1 MKNKK
6 FLPFIISS
14 VVILVGIVS
23 LIAQGLNLG
32 IDFRSGKIVTIDMGR
47 ELDTQVLEDMVT
59 AAGGKDAVIKRLGE
73 TAYSI
78 QFYVDEEEFANAT
91 PPAQATQSERPSS
104 SASSDTTPQNTD
116 TPSATASPDST
127 GTAENTA
134 GESASGSAANTA
146 GSSSSASAS
155 GSASASASANA
166 NDVVN
171 TSGYSIVE
179 NRLANMLYDYYRGM
193 LAPEYTVEN
202 EIMTYKLD
210 FGVSINQDAYNE
222 AVESFLNNYTSDFS
236 LTNGTQAEVQI
247 NLNSMSLE
255 NMLSEL
261 LLYNLKSETG
271 NFDLVF
277 ESYEVKDGTITASA
291 VLGDDF
297 DTQAVI
303 DTVVAVAGESAS
315 VTFDGDKVNLSLSVN
330 DADKEA
336 VTAQLLT
343 AKMSE
348 LLSFESE
355 GSDSTVSSE
364 VTAAAFWTVLLAA
377 VCMLIYIWFRFELY
391 SGLTAIIGLLH
402 DVFVTITVMSL
413 FQVQLNATFIAAL
426 LTIIGY
432 VINNTII
439 IFDRIRE
446 NSKKLTGMS
455 NYEVARLSV
464 KQSLRRTLFASITTL
479 LTVGVLF
486 ILGVTSVKNFTL
498 PIIVGIFSSMYTST
512 LLNPLIWSLFK
523 DRADK
528 KKS

>member
-6 FLPFIISS
+6 FLPFIISL
-14 VVILVGIVS
+14 VVILVGVVS
-23 LIAQGLNLG
+23 LIARGLNLG

-47 ELDTQVLEDMVT
+47 ELDTQMLEDMVT
-59 AAGGKDAVIKRLGE
+59 AAGGKDAVIKRLGD

-78 QFYVDEEEFANAT
+78 HFYVDEEEFADMPSSSQSAQSSKTPSSTAT
-91 PPAQATQSERPSS
+91 DQPTSQDTPSS
-104 SASSDTTPQNTD
+104 SASSEASSESSSSSTAVNTSD
-116 TPSATASPDST
+116 A
-127 GTAENTA
+127 
-134 GESASGSAANTA
+134 SASGSPAASA
-146 GSSSSASAS
+146 SASSSASAS
-155 GSASASASANA
+155 
-166 NDVVN
+166 NDSNEVVN
-171 TSGYSIVE
+171 TNGYSVVE
-179 NRLANMLYDYYRGM
+179 DRLASMLYDYYRGM
-193 LAPEYTVEN
+193 LAPEYTVED
-202 EIMTYKLD
+202 ETMTYKLN
-210 FGVSINQDAYNE
+210 FGVKINQDAFDE

-236 LTNGTQAEVQI
+236 LTNGTQAEVKI

-261 LLYNLKSETG
+261 LLYDLKSVSG

-277 ESYEVKDGTITASA
+277 DSYEAKDGVVTASA
-291 VLGDDF
+291 TIGDNF

-303 DTVVAVAGESAS
+303 DAVIAVAGENAT
-315 VTFDGDKVNLSLSVN
+315 VTFNGEKADISFSVD
-330 DADKEA
+330 DADKQA

-391 SGLTAIIGLLH
+391 SGLTAIIGLLY
-402 DVFVTITVMSL
+402 DIFVTVTVMSL

-446 NSKKLTGMS
+446 NSKKLTGIS
-455 NYEVARLSV
+455 NYDVARLSV

-479 LTVGVLF
+479 LTVGLLF
-486 ILGVTSVKNFTL
+486 ILGVTSVRNFTL
-498 PIIVGIFSSMYTST
+498 PIIVGILSSMYTST
-512 LLNPLIWSLFK
+512 LLNPLIWSLLK
-523 DRADK
+523 DKADSK
-528 KKS
+528 RS

>member
-6 FLPFIISS
+6 FLPFIISA

-59 AAGGKDAVIKRLGE
+59 AAGGKDAVIKRLGD

-78 QFYVDEEEFANAT
+78 QFYVDEEEFANM
-91 PPAQATQSERPSS
+91 
-104 SASSDTTPQNTD
+104 
-116 TPSATASPDST
+116 TPSAQSTQSARPSASPSSGQTAQNTGSPSAAASPDST

-134 GESASGSAANTA
+134 GES
-146 GSSSSASAS
+146 
-155 GSASASASANA
+155 GSASASASTSASGSASSSANSS
-166 NDVVN
+166 DVVN
-171 TSGYSIVE
+171 TNGYSIVE
-179 NRLANMLYDYYRGM
+179 NRLANMLYDYYRSM
-193 LAPEYTVEN
+193 LSPEYTVEN
-202 EIMTYKLD
+202 GTMTYRLD

-222 AVESFLNNYTSDFS
+222 AVESFLNNYTSDFT

-277 ESYEVKDGTITASA
+277 ESYDVEEGTITASA
-291 VLGDDF
+291 VLGEDF

-315 VTFDGDKVNLSLSVN
+315 VTFDGDRVNLSLSVN

-402 DVFVTITVMSL
+402 DIFVTITVMSL

-486 ILGVTSVKNFTL
+486 ILGVASVQNFTL
-498 PIIVGIFSSMYTST
+498 PIIVGILSSMYTST
-512 LLNPLIWSLFK
+512 MLNPLIWSLFK
-523 DRADK
+523 DKADK
-528 KKS
+528 KNS

>member
-6 FLPFIISS
+6 FLPFIISA

-59 AAGGKDAVIKRLGE
+59 AAGGKDAVIKRLGD

-78 QFYVDEEEFANAT
+78 QFYVDEEEFANM
-91 PPAQATQSERPSS
+91 
-104 SASSDTTPQNTD
+104 
-116 TPSATASPDST
+116 TPSAQSTQSARPSASPSSGQTAQNTGSPSAAASPDST

-134 GESASGSAANTA
+134 GES
-146 GSSSSASAS
+146 
-155 GSASASASANA
+155 GSASASASTSASGSASSSANSS
-166 NDVVN
+166 DVVN
-171 TSGYSIVE
+171 TNGYSIVE
-179 NRLANMLYDYYRGM
+179 NRLANMLYDYYRSM
-193 LAPEYTVEN
+193 LSPEYTVEN
-202 EIMTYKLD
+202 GTMTYRLD

-222 AVESFLNNYTSDFS
+222 AVESFLNNYTSDFT

-277 ESYEVKDGTITASA
+277 ESYDVEEGTITASA
-291 VLGDDF
+291 VLGEDF

-315 VTFDGDKVNLSLSVN
+315 VTFDGDRVNLSLSVN

-402 DVFVTITVMSL
+402 DIFVTITVMSL

-455 NYEVARLSV
+455 NYEIARLSV

-486 ILGVTSVKNFTL
+486 ILGVASVQNFTL
-498 PIIVGIFSSMYTST
+498 PIIVGILSSMYTST

-523 DRADK
+523 DMADK
-528 KKS
+528 KNS

>member
-6 FLPFIISS
+6 FLPFIISA

-59 AAGGKDAVIKRLGE
+59 AAGGKDAVIKRLGD

-78 QFYVDEEEFANAT
+78 QFYVDEEEFANM
-91 PPAQATQSERPSS
+91 
-104 SASSDTTPQNTD
+104 
-116 TPSATASPDST
+116 TPSAQSTQSARPSASPSSGQTAQNTGSPSAAASPDST

-134 GESASGSAANTA
+134 GES
-146 GSSSSASAS
+146 
-155 GSASASASANA
+155 GSASASASTSASGSASSSANSS
-166 NDVVN
+166 DVVN
-171 TSGYSIVE
+171 TNGYSIVE
-179 NRLANMLYDYYRGM
+179 NRLANMLYDYYRSM
-193 LAPEYTVEN
+193 LSPEYTVEN
-202 EIMTYKLD
+202 GTMTYRLD

-222 AVESFLNNYTSDFS
+222 AVESFLNNYTSDFT

-277 ESYEVKDGTITASA
+277 ESYDVEEGTITASA
-291 VLGDDF
+291 VLGEDF

-315 VTFDGDKVNLSLSVN
+315 VTFDGDRVNLSLSVN

-486 ILGVTSVKNFTL
+486 ILGVASVQNFTL
-498 PIIVGIFSSMYTST
+498 PIIVGILSSMYTST

-523 DRADK
+523 DKADK
-528 KKS
+528 KNS

>member
-6 FLPFIISS
+6 FLPFIISA

-59 AAGGKDAVIKRLGE
+59 AAGGKDAVIKRLGD

-78 QFYVDEEEFANAT
+78 QFYVDEEEFANM
-91 PPAQATQSERPSS
+91 
-104 SASSDTTPQNTD
+104 
-116 TPSATASPDST
+116 TPSAQSTQSARPSASPSSGQTAQNTGSPSAAASPDST

-134 GESASGSAANTA
+134 GESGSASASA
-146 GSSSSASAS
+146 SASAS
-155 GSASASASANA
+155 GSASSSANSS
-166 NDVVN
+166 DVVN
-171 TSGYSIVE
+171 TNGYSIVE
-179 NRLANMLYDYYRGM
+179 NRLANMLYDYYRSM
-193 LAPEYTVEN
+193 LSPEYTVEN
-202 EIMTYKLD
+202 GTMTYRLD

-222 AVESFLNNYTSDFS
+222 AVESFLNNYTSDFT

-277 ESYEVKDGTITASA
+277 ESYDVEEGTITASA

-315 VTFDGDKVNLSLSVN
+315 VTFDGDRVNLSLSVN

-486 ILGVTSVKNFTL
+486 ILGVASVQNFTL
-498 PIIVGIFSSMYTST
+498 PIIVGILSSMYTST

-523 DRADK
+523 DKADK
-528 KKS
+528 KNS

>member
-6 FLPFIISS
+6 FLPFIISL
-14 VVILVGIVS
+14 VIILVGVVS

-47 ELDTQVLEDMVT
+47 ELDTKVLEEMVT
-59 AAGGKDAVIKRLGE
+59 AAGGKDAVIKRMGD

-78 QFYVDEEEFANAT
+78 HFYVDEEEFADA
-91 PPAQATQSERPSS
+91 
-104 SASSDTTPQNTD
+104 
-116 TPSATASPDST
+116 TPSAQSTQSSSSQSSATAEPTAQNTASSTPSASLSPEASGSGTADSTASPT
-127 GTAENTA
+127 QTAT
-134 GESASGSAANTA
+134 
-146 GSSSSASAS
+146 
-155 GSASASASANA
+155 GSASASASASSSNA
-166 NDVVN
+166 ANQVVN
-171 TSGYSIVE
+171 TNGYSVVE
-179 NRLANMLYDYYRGM
+179 NRLAAMLYDYYRSM
-193 LAPEYTVEN
+193 LSPEYTVEN
-202 EIMTYKLD
+202 GVMTYKLN
-210 FGVSINQDAYNE
+210 FGVSINQDAFDS
-222 AVESFLNNYTSDFS
+222 AVESFLDNYTSDFS
-236 LTNGTQAEVQI
+236 LTDNSKAEVKI

-261 LLYNLKSETG
+261 LLYNLKSVSG
-271 NFDLVF
+271 NFALVF
-277 ESYEVKDGTITASA
+277 DSYEVKDGVVSASA
-291 VLGDDF
+291 VIGEDA

-303 DTVVAVAGESAS
+303 DTVVSVAGQNAT
-315 VTFDGDKVNLSLSVN
+315 VAFDGEKANISFKTE

-364 VTAAAFWTVLLAA
+364 VTAAAFWTALLAA
-377 VCMLIYIWFRFELY
+377 ACMLIYIWFRFELY
-391 SGLTAIIGLLH
+391 SGITAIIGLLH
-402 DVFVTITVMSL
+402 DIFVTITVMSL

-446 NSKKLTGMS
+446 NRKKLTNMS
-455 NYEVARLSV
+455 NYDVAMLSV

-479 LTVGVLF
+479 LTVGLLF
-486 ILGVTSVKNFTL
+486 ILGVASVQNFTL

-512 LLNPLIWSLFK
+512 LLNPLIWSLLK
-523 DRADK
+523 DKADS

>member
-6 FLPFIISS
+6 FLPFIISA

-59 AAGGKDAVIKRLGE
+59 AAGGKDAVIKRLGD

-78 QFYVDEEEFANAT
+78 QFYVDEEEFANM
-91 PPAQATQSERPSS
+91 
-104 SASSDTTPQNTD
+104 
-116 TPSATASPDST
+116 TPSAQSTQSARPSASPSSGQTAQNTGSPSAAASPDST

-134 GESASGSAANTA
+134 GES
-146 GSSSSASAS
+146 
-155 GSASASASANA
+155 GSASASASTSASGSASSSANSS
-166 NDVVN
+166 DVVN
-171 TSGYSIVE
+171 TNGYSIVE
-179 NRLANMLYDYYRGM
+179 NRLASMLYDYYRSM
-193 LAPEYTVEN
+193 LSPEYTVEN
-202 EIMTYKLD
+202 ETMTYRLD

-222 AVESFLNNYTSDFS
+222 AVESFLNNYTSDFT

-277 ESYEVKDGTITASA
+277 ESYDVEEGTITASA
-291 VLGDDF
+291 VLGEDF

-315 VTFDGDKVNLSLSVN
+315 VTFDGDRVNLSLSVN

-486 ILGVTSVKNFTL
+486 ILGVASVQNFTL
-498 PIIVGIFSSMYTST
+498 PIIVGILSSMYTST

-523 DRADK
+523 DKADK
-528 KKS
+528 KNS

>member
-6 FLPFIISS
+6 FLPFIISA

-59 AAGGKDAVIKRLGE
+59 AAGGKDAVIKRLGD

-78 QFYVDEEEFANAT
+78 QFYVDEEEFANM
-91 PPAQATQSERPSS
+91 
-104 SASSDTTPQNTD
+104 
-116 TPSATASPDST
+116 TPSAQSTQSARPSASPSSGQTAQNTGSPSAAASPDST

-134 GESASGSAANTA
+134 GES
-146 GSSSSASAS
+146 
-155 GSASASASANA
+155 GSASASASTSASGSASSSANSS
-166 NDVVN
+166 DVVN
-171 TSGYSIVE
+171 TNGYSIVE
-179 NRLANMLYDYYRGM
+179 NRLANMLYDYYRSM
-193 LAPEYTVEN
+193 LSPEYTVEN
-202 EIMTYKLD
+202 GTMTYRLD

-222 AVESFLNNYTSDFS
+222 AVESFLNNYTSDFT

-277 ESYEVKDGTITASA
+277 ESYDVEEGTITASA
-291 VLGDDF
+291 VLGEDF

-315 VTFDGDKVNLSLSVN
+315 VTFDGDRVNLSLSVN

-486 ILGVTSVKNFTL
+486 ILGVASVQNFTL
-498 PIIVGIFSSMYTST
+498 PIIVGILSSMYTST

-528 KKS
+528 KNS

>member
-6 FLPFIISS
+6 FLPFIISA

-59 AAGGKDAVIKRLGE
+59 AAGGKDAVIKRLGD

-78 QFYVDEEEFANAT
+78 QFYVDEEEFANM
-91 PPAQATQSERPSS
+91 
-104 SASSDTTPQNTD
+104 
-116 TPSATASPDST
+116 TPSAQSTQSARPSASPSSGQTAQNTGSPSAAASPDST

-134 GESASGSAANTA
+134 GES
-146 GSSSSASAS
+146 
-155 GSASASASANA
+155 GSASASASTSASGSASSSANSS
-166 NDVVN
+166 DVVN
-171 TSGYSIVE
+171 TNGYSIVE
-179 NRLANMLYDYYRGM
+179 NRLANMLYDYYRSM
-193 LAPEYTVEN
+193 LSPEYTVEN
-202 EIMTYKLD
+202 GTMTYRLD

-222 AVESFLNNYTSDFS
+222 AVESFLNNYTSDFT

-277 ESYEVKDGTITASA
+277 ESYDVEEGTITASA
-291 VLGDDF
+291 VLGEDF

-315 VTFDGDKVNLSLSVN
+315 VTFDGDRVNLSLSVN

-402 DVFVTITVMSL
+402 DIFVTITVMSL

-455 NYEVARLSV
+455 NYEIARLSV

-486 ILGVTSVKNFTL
+486 ILGVASVQNFTL
-498 PIIVGIFSSMYTST
+498 PIIVGILSSMYTST

-528 KKS
+528 KNS

>member
-6 FLPFIISS
+6 FLPFIISA

-59 AAGGKDAVIKRLGE
+59 AAGGKDAVIKRLGD

-78 QFYVDEEEFANAT
+78 QFYVDEEEFANM
-91 PPAQATQSERPSS
+91 
-104 SASSDTTPQNTD
+104 
-116 TPSATASPDST
+116 TPSAQSTQSARPSASPSSGQTAQNTGSPSAAASPDST

-134 GESASGSAANTA
+134 GES
-146 GSSSSASAS
+146 
-155 GSASASASANA
+155 GSASASASTSASGSASSSANSS
-166 NDVVN
+166 DVVN
-171 TSGYSIVE
+171 TNGYSIVE
-179 NRLANMLYDYYRGM
+179 NRLANMLYDYYRSM
-193 LAPEYTVEN
+193 LSPEYTVEN
-202 EIMTYKLD
+202 GTMTYRLD

-222 AVESFLNNYTSDFS
+222 AVESFLNNYTSDFT

-277 ESYEVKDGTITASA
+277 ESYDVEEGTITASA
-291 VLGDDF
+291 VLGEDF

-315 VTFDGDKVNLSLSVN
+315 VTFDGDRVNLSLSVN

-402 DVFVTITVMSL
+402 DIFVTITVMSL

-486 ILGVTSVKNFTL
+486 ILGVASVQNFTL
-498 PIIVGIFSSMYTST
+498 PIIVGILSSMYTST

-523 DRADK
+523 DKADK
-528 KKS
+528 KNS

>member
-6 FLPFIISS
+6 FLPFIISAA
-14 VVILVGIVS
+14 VILVGIVS

-59 AAGGKDAVIKRLGE
+59 AAGGKDAVIKRLGD

-78 QFYVDEEEFANAT
+78 QFYVDEEEFANM
-91 PPAQATQSERPSS
+91 
-104 SASSDTTPQNTD
+104 
-116 TPSATASPDST
+116 TPSAQSTQSARPSASPSSGQTAQNTGSPSAAASPDST

-134 GESASGSAANTA
+134 GES
-146 GSSSSASAS
+146 
-155 GSASASASANA
+155 GSASASASTSASGSASSSANSS
-166 NDVVN
+166 DVVN
-171 TSGYSIVE
+171 TNGYSIVE
-179 NRLANMLYDYYRGM
+179 NRLANMLYDYYRSM
-193 LAPEYTVEN
+193 LSPEYTVEN
-202 EIMTYKLD
+202 GTMTYRLD

-222 AVESFLNNYTSDFS
+222 AVESFLNNYTSDFT

-277 ESYEVKDGTITASA
+277 ESYDVEEGTITASA
-291 VLGDDF
+291 VLGEDF

-315 VTFDGDKVNLSLSVN
+315 VTFDGDRVNLSLSVN

-486 ILGVTSVKNFTL
+486 ILGVASVQNFTL
-498 PIIVGIFSSMYTST
+498 PIIVGILSSMYTST

-528 KKS
+528 KNS

>member
-6 FLPFIISS
+6 FLPFIISAA
-14 VVILVGIVS
+14 VILVGIVS

-59 AAGGKDAVIKRLGE
+59 AAGGKDAVIKRLGD

-78 QFYVDEEEFANAT
+78 QFYVDEEEFANM
-91 PPAQATQSERPSS
+91 
-104 SASSDTTPQNTD
+104 
-116 TPSATASPDST
+116 TPSAQSTQSARPSASPSSGQTAQNTGSPSAAASPDST

-134 GESASGSAANTA
+134 GES
-146 GSSSSASAS
+146 
-155 GSASASASANA
+155 GSASASASTSASGSASSSANSS
-166 NDVVN
+166 DVVN
-171 TSGYSIVE
+171 TNGYSIVE
-179 NRLANMLYDYYRGM
+179 NRLANMLYDYYRSM
-193 LAPEYTVEN
+193 LSPEYTVEN
-202 EIMTYKLD
+202 GTMTYRLD

-222 AVESFLNNYTSDFS
+222 AVESFLNNYTSDFT

-277 ESYEVKDGTITASA
+277 ESYDVEEGTITASA
-291 VLGDDF
+291 VLGEDF

-315 VTFDGDKVNLSLSVN
+315 VTFDGDRVNLSLSVN

-486 ILGVTSVKNFTL
+486 ILGVASVQNFTL
-498 PIIVGIFSSMYTST
+498 PIIVGILSSMYTST

-523 DRADK
+523 DKADK
-528 KKS
+528 KNS

>member
-6 FLPFIISS
+6 FLPFIISA

-47 ELDTQVLEDMVT
+47 ELDTKTLENMVT
-59 AAGGKDAVIKRLGE
+59 AAGGKDAVIKKLGN

-78 QFYVDEEEFANAT
+78 QFYVDEEEFADITASAKPNKT
-91 PPAQATQSERPSS
+91 PSSTAAAGQSAQNTAASASNSAISSPSGTASENTADASASS
-104 SASSDTTPQNTD
+104 SA
-116 TPSATASPDST
+116 TA
-127 GTAENTA
+127 
-134 GESASGSAANTA
+134 ASGTP
-146 GSSSSASAS
+146 SAS
-155 GSASASASANA
+155 GSASPSASADNS
-166 NDVVN
+166 NEVVN
-171 TSGYSIVE
+171 TNGYSIVE
-179 NRLANMLYDYYRGM
+179 DRLANMLYDYFRGM
-193 LAPEYTVEN
+193 LSPEYSVEGDVL
-202 EIMTYKLD
+202 TYKLD
-210 FGVSINQDAYNE
+210 FGVKINPDTFNA
-222 AVESFLNNYTSDFS
+222 AVESFLKNNYTSDFS
-236 LTNGTQAEVQI
+236 LTEDRKAEVKI

-255 NMLSEL
+255 NMLGEL
-261 LLYNLKSETG
+261 LLYNLKSASRD
-271 NFDLVF
+271 FDLVF
-277 ESYEVKDGTITASA
+277 ESYETKDGTVSASA
-291 VLGDDF
+291 VIGDGA

-303 DTVVAVAGESAS
+303 DAVVEVAGDKAS
-315 VTFDGDKVNLSLSVN
+315 VTFDGDKANISFSVQ
-330 DADKEA
+330 DADKER
-336 VTAQLLT
+336 VTAELLT

-364 VTAAAFWTVLLAA
+364 VAAAAFWTVLLAA

-391 SGLTAIIGLLH
+391 SGITAIIGLLH
-402 DVFVTITVMSL
+402 DIFVTITIMSL

-446 NSKKLTGMS
+446 NGRKLTNIS

-479 LTVGVLF
+479 MTVGLLF
-486 ILGVTSVKNFTL
+486 ILGVASVQNFTL
-498 PIIVGIFSSMYTST
+498 PIIVGILSSMYTST
-512 LLNPLIWSLFK
+512 LLNPLIWSLLK
-523 DRADK
+523 DKADK

>member
-6 FLPFIISS
+6 FLPFIISA

-59 AAGGKDAVIKRLGE
+59 AAGGKDAVIKRLGD

-78 QFYVDEEEFANAT
+78 QFYVDEEEFANM
-91 PPAQATQSERPSS
+91 
-104 SASSDTTPQNTD
+104 
-116 TPSATASPDST
+116 TPSAQSTQSARPSASPSSGQTAQNTGSPSAATSPDST

-134 GESASGSAANTA
+134 GES
-146 GSSSSASAS
+146 
-155 GSASASASANA
+155 GSASASASTSASGSASSSANSS
-166 NDVVN
+166 DVVN
-171 TSGYSIVE
+171 TNGYSIVE
-179 NRLANMLYDYYRGM
+179 NRLANMLYDYYRSM
-193 LAPEYTVEN
+193 LSPEYTVEN
-202 EIMTYKLD
+202 GTMTYRLD

-222 AVESFLNNYTSDFS
+222 AVESFLNNYTSDFT

-277 ESYEVKDGTITASA
+277 ESYDVEEGTITASA
-291 VLGDDF
+291 VLGEDF

-315 VTFDGDKVNLSLSVN
+315 VTFDGDRVNLSLSVN

-486 ILGVTSVKNFTL
+486 ILGVASVQNFTL
-498 PIIVGIFSSMYTST
+498 PIIVGILSSMYTST

-523 DRADK
+523 DKADK
-528 KKS
+528 KNS

>member
-6 FLPFIISS
+6 FLPFIISA

-59 AAGGKDAVIKRLGE
+59 AAGGKDAVIKRLGD

-78 QFYVDEEEFANAT
+78 QFYVDEEEFANM
-91 PPAQATQSERPSS
+91 
-104 SASSDTTPQNTD
+104 
-116 TPSATASPDST
+116 TPSAQSTQSARPSASPSSGQTAQNTGSPSAAASPDST

-134 GESASGSAANTA
+134 GES
-146 GSSSSASAS
+146 
-155 GSASASASANA
+155 GSASASASTSASGSASSSANSS
-166 NDVVN
+166 DVVN
-171 TSGYSIVE
+171 TNGYSIVE
-179 NRLANMLYDYYRGM
+179 NRLANMLYDYYRSM
-193 LAPEYTVEN
+193 LSPEYTVEN
-202 EIMTYKLD
+202 GTMTYRLD

-222 AVESFLNNYTSDFS
+222 AVESFLNNYTSDFT

-277 ESYEVKDGTITASA
+277 ESYDVEEGTITASA
-291 VLGDDF
+291 VLGEDF

-315 VTFDGDKVNLSLSVN
+315 VTFDGDRVNLSLSVN

-402 DVFVTITVMSL
+402 DIFVTITVMSL

-486 ILGVTSVKNFTL
+486 ILGVASVQNFTL
-498 PIIVGIFSSMYTST
+498 PIIVGILSSMYTST

-528 KKS
+528 KNS

>member
-6 FLPFIISS
+6 FLPFIISA

-59 AAGGKDAVIKRLGE
+59 AAGGKDAVIKRLGD

-78 QFYVDEEEFANAT
+78 QFYVDEEEFANM
-91 PPAQATQSERPSS
+91 
-104 SASSDTTPQNTD
+104 
-116 TPSATASPDST
+116 TPSAQSTQSARPSASPSSGQTAQNTGSPSAAASPDST

-134 GESASGSAANTA
+134 GESAGNSASNTA
-146 GSSSSASAS
+146 GAS
-155 GSASASASANA
+155 GSASASSSASSSANSS
-166 NDVVN
+166 DVVN
-171 TSGYSIVE
+171 TNGYSIVE
-179 NRLANMLYDYYRGM
+179 NRLANMLYDYYRSM
-193 LAPEYTVEN
+193 LSPEYTVEN
-202 EIMTYKLD
+202 ETMTYRLD

-222 AVESFLNNYTSDFS
+222 AVESFLNNYTSDFT

-277 ESYEVKDGTITASA
+277 ESYDVEEGTITASA
-291 VLGDDF
+291 VLGEDF

-315 VTFDGDKVNLSLSVN
+315 VTFDGDRVNLSLSVN

-486 ILGVTSVKNFTL
+486 ILGVASVQNFTL
-498 PIIVGIFSSMYTST
+498 PIIVGILSSMYTST

-523 DRADK
+523 DKADK
-528 KKS
+528 KNS